1 MEQDTQDEHR
11 PANDNRKRLPVDPEK
26 VNTVKTAEDK
36 PGLRQ
41 RWQKYQPTKAILVWA
56 CVASVVL
63 TIIVGFAWGG
73 WETGGRSQKAAETM
87 ASAAVVQRLA
97 PICVDQF
104 NQDSEKTQKLVEM
117 TDMSSRSRVQYVQ
130 DQGWATISDDEKPN
144 RKVAD
149 ACSKLLL
156 AMNP

>member
-1 MEQDTQDEHR
+1 MVNEQFACENTNEYG
-11 PANDNRKRLPVDPEK
+11 K
-26 VNTVKTAEDK
+26 VCNMSTEYKE
-36 PGLRQ
+36 PSLRQ

-73 WETGGRSQKAAETM
+73 WVTEGNSQKAAKTM
-87 ASAAVVQRLA
+87 ATDAVIQRLA
-97 PICVDQF
+97 PICVSQF
-104 NQDSEKTQKLVEM
+104 GLDPDKTQKLVEL

-130 DQGWATISDDEKPN
+130 DQGWATISGDEKPD
-144 RKVAD
+144 RRVAD

-156 AMNP
+156 EPTS

>member
-1 MEQDTQDEHR
+1 MENDVQDGHR
-11 PANDNRKRLPVDPEK
+11 PANDNRKILPVDPEE
-26 VNTVKTAEDK
+26 VSTVKTAENK

-41 RWQKYQPTKAILVWA
+41 KWQNYQPTKAILVWA

-73 WETGGRSQKAAETM
+73 WVTGGGSQKAAETM
-87 ASAAVVQRLA
+87 ASDAIVQRLA
-97 PICVDQF
+97 PICADQF
-104 NQDSEKTQKLVEM
+104 NQDSEKTQKLVEL
-117 TDMSSRSRVQYVQ
+117 TDMSSRSRIQYVQ
-130 DQGWATISDDEKPN
+130 DQGWSTIAGDDQPD
-144 RKVAD
+144 RRVAD